1 MSTLVP
7 VKTFA
12 NRPEAELARGMLEA
26 AGIHAAVTAD
36 DAGGMRPE
44 LAFSRGVRLLV
55 AVDEVERASTLL
67 AAEEPPERA
76 AERRVLG
83 ARLRG
88 CMLPGVLGVVL
99 VGVGMAISDG
109 VRWVG
114 AVVVLAGIV
123 LLVVAIVRGTR
134 AA

>member
-1 MSTLVP
+1 MSTLVS

-26 AGIHAAVTAD
+26 AGIHAVVTAD

-55 AVDEVERASTLL
+55 AVEEVERASTLL
-67 AAEEPPERA
+67 AAQEPPERA
-76 AERRVLG
+76 AERRMLG

-88 CMLPGVLGVVL
+88 CMVPAVLGLVL
-99 VGVGMAISDG
+99 VGVGGAIG
-109 VRWVG
+109 EAARWVG
-114 AVVVLAGIV
+114 AVVVLAGVV
-123 LLVVAIVRGTR
+123 LLVVGIIRGMR